1 MNPPPSGKGVTR
13 RTGRSDS
20 VRGVLAEGEGGGAGG
35 GEGGGERQRM
45 RAEAGHRH
53 RRILDVAE
61 SEEQYVTWLPASQ
74 VGRRSVN
81 TGPVSMNHTW
91 DSSALPPPTITDG
104 CESTFPL
111 HVPAASSRACMAGMF
126 CATRSTVPSGT
137 SNPTNSMACRTC
149 PGFINDQDVCPP
161 DNQDC
166 FHRCRV
172 DEVEQGNKEWTVAP
186 VSARLLVM
194 KVMVSG
200 FSPTDK
206 MGIST
211 FSHKASSLAHRNPE
225 ALVIMSKDSCKSSAG
240 DLPETAHPVSL
251 QYGSGCTWVEAT
263 VTVRAPWTLSL
274 DDYMGV
280 VVRASC
286 WTIGCRVE
294 MTVSAYESTAVC
306 PVNYLGT
313 SPYGIVDALDPF
325 ENFWT
330 GTDAIRTSNLTRYP
344 HGDFENSTV
353 RYKCT
358 NCSGDYPQTA
368 HVASS
373 SLSHDTCMT
382 QCRKGTESASTSS
395 RGLRAAHNICPPCRV
410 GTFAAADAQAEC
422 IKCAEEGFTTPDLGA
437 SFPWY
442 CYRAELTVER
452 IWRMGQN
459 IAVQFEWRVFPPGLA
474 RTDDMVAI
482 HSGANGL
489 RQLAWAYTSAPS
501 GGPSQEEHKTEG
513 SKARSLGSHTLYFE
527 SAGVA
532 TYHLRFSSMMWKDQE
547 IKSKVL
553 FASLPFRLEGDDNEA
568 WLTAGAC
575 ARGQDNSL
583 CIPEDTGQQILG
595 DGLLCANGA
604 IAREW
609 GFLRCPP
616 CPRGEAGTLLCAP
629 CPIGTYAD
637 KVGLDSCKQCSTGFV
652 AMENG
657 TSCDGD
663 RCCIS
668 CAQDTRNLPQCPQQ
682 VQLTA
687 QSTTLEATTTPAPI
701 KATRPAT
708 TLAPTTTAAKGLATP
723 PPSTRTVGCGDGQR
737 IPAKD
742 DKCWTTAFSGLKVT
756 IANSTLTPCRS
767 EVQSRNSLVYAA
779 CLLHSRAYRGLLSV
793 QVKESVC
800 VCVCSSRGS
809 VCNRGRAAGSCLRVC
824 VVSYAK

>member
-13 RTGRSDS
+13 RTGDSDS
-20 VRGVLAEGEGGGAGG
+20 VHGDLAEGGVVGGKGG
-35 GEGGGERQRM
+35 DGRGKRQSM
-45 RAEAGHRH
+45 RAEAGQRH

-61 SEEQYVTWLPASQ
+61 SEEQYVTWLPAAQ
-74 VGRRSVN
+74 VGLGSVN
-81 TGPVSMNHTW
+81 TGPVSMDHTW
-91 DSSALPPPTITDG
+91 DSSVLPPPTNTEG

-111 HVPAASSRACMAGMF
+111 HLPAASSRACIAGMF
-126 CATRSTVPSGT
+126 CPTRSTVSPV
-137 SNPTNSMACRTC
+137 CRRC
-149 PGFINDQDVCPP
+149 PGFINDKDVCPP

-172 DEVEQGNKEWTVAP
+172 DKVEQGNKEWTVAP

-206 MGIST
+206 VGIST
-211 FSHKASSLAHRNPE
+211 FSHKASSLESHTPE
-225 ALVIMSKDSCKSSAG
+225 ALVILSKDSCKESF
-240 DLPETAHPVSL
+240 LPETAHPVSL

-263 VTVRAPWTLSL
+263 LTVRAPWTLSL

-286 WTIGCRVE
+286 WTVGCRVE
-294 MTVSAYESTAVC
+294 ITVSAYVSTAVC

-325 ENFWT
+325 ENFWP
-330 GTDAIRTSNLTRYP
+330 GTDAISTSNITRYP
-344 HGDFENSTV
+344 HGDFELSTV

-358 NCSGDYPQTA
+358 KCSGDYPQTA

-373 SLSHDTCMT
+373 SLSHDSCMT
-382 QCRKGTESASTSS
+382 QCLKGTKGAAISS
-395 RGLRAAHNICPPCRV
+395 RGLRGAPNTCPPCRV
-410 GTFAAADAQAEC
+410 GTFASVDAQAEC
-422 IKCAEEGFTTPDLGA
+422 TQCAEGYTTPDLGA
-437 SFPWY
+437 SFAWY

-459 IAVQFEWRVFPPGLA
+459 IGVQFEWRVFPPWLA

-513 SKARSLGSHTLYFE
+513 SDAVSLGSHTLYFE

-532 TYHLRFSSMMWKDQE
+532 TYHLSFSSMMWKDQE

-553 FASLPFRLEGDDNEA
+553 FASLPFRLQGDDNEA

-575 ARGQDNSL
+575 ARGQDNAL

-604 IAREW
+604 NAREH
-609 GFLRCPP
+609 GFSRCPP
-616 CPRGEAGTLLCAP
+616 CLRGEAGNVSCAP

-637 KVGLDSCKQCSTGFV
+637 EVGQGSCKKCSTGFV
-652 AMENG
+652 AIENG
-657 TSCDGD
+657 TFCNGEN
-663 RCCIS
+663 CCIS
-668 CAQDTRNLPQCPQQ
+668 CASDTRKLPQCEQK
-682 VQLTA
+682 VQLTSTA
-687 QSTTLEATTTPAPI
+687 QRTTTPAATTTPAPI
-701 KATRPAT
+701 TNRAATPAPMT
-708 TLAPTTTAAKGLATP
+708 TGAEREFSTTP
-723 PPSTRTVGCGDGQR
+723 PPRTCGDGQH

-742 DKCWTTAFSGLKVT
+742 DSCWTSAFSGLKAA
-756 IANSTLTPCRS
+756 IEKSTMTPCRS
-767 EVQSRNSLVYAA
+767 EVHSRKTL
-779 CLLHSRAYRGLLSV
+779 LLHCGHAFLRAFVLH
-793 QVKESVC
+793 
-800 VCVCSSRGS
+800 
-809 VCNRGRAAGSCLRVC
+809 LRDTVGF
-824 VVSYAK
+824 

>member
-13 RTGRSDS
+13 RTDHSDS
-20 VRGVLAEGEGGGAGG
+20 VRGDWSEGGGGG
-35 GEGGGERQRM
+35 GEGGDGGGERQSM
-45 RAEAGHRH
+45 QAETGNRH
-53 RRILDVAE
+53 RRILEVAK
-61 SEEQYVTWLPASQ
+61 SEEQYVTWLPAAQ
-74 VGRRSVN
+74 VGLRSAN
-81 TGPVSMNHTW
+81 TGPVSMDHTW
-91 DSSALPPPTITDG
+91 DASVLPPPTITGG

-111 HVPAASSRACMAGMF
+111 HLPASSSRACLAGMF
-126 CATRSTVPSGT
+126 CATRSTVP
-137 SNPTNSMACRTC
+137 PVCMRC

-166 FHRCRV
+166 FNRCRV
-172 DEVEQGNKEWTVAP
+172 DKVEQGNKEWTVVP

-194 KVMVSG
+194 KVKVSG

-206 MGIST
+206 VGIST
-211 FSHKASSLAHRNPE
+211 FSHKASSLERRNPE
-225 ALVIMSKDSCKSSAG
+225 ALVILSKDSCRSSAG

-251 QYGSGCTWVEAT
+251 QYWGGCTWVEAT
-263 VTVRAPWTLSL
+263 LTVRAPWTLSS

-286 WTIGCRVE
+286 WTVGCRVE
-294 MTVSAYESTAVC
+294 MTVSAYVSTAVC

-325 ENFWT
+325 QNFWP
-330 GTDAIRTSNLTRYP
+330 GTDANSTSNLTRYP
-344 HGDFENSTV
+344 HGDFELSTV

-358 NCSGDYPQTA
+358 KCSGDYPQTA

-382 QCRKGTESASTSS
+382 QCRKGTMGTAISS

-422 IKCAEEGFTTPDLGA
+422 TKCAEGYTTPDLGA
-437 SFPWY
+437 SFAWY
-442 CYRAELTVER
+442 CYRAELTLER
-452 IWRMGQN
+452 IWRMGKN

-474 RTDDMVAI
+474 RADDMVAI

-513 SKARSLGSHTLYFE
+513 SKAVSFGSHTLYFE

-532 TYHLRFSSMMWKDQE
+532 TYHLSFSSMMWKDQE

-553 FASLPFRLEGDDNEA
+553 FASLPFRLEGHDNEA

-575 ARGQDNSL
+575 ARGQDNAL

-616 CPRGEAGTLLCAP
+616 CPRGEAGTLFCAP

-637 KVGLDSCKQCSTGFV
+637 KVGLDSCKHCSTGFV
-652 AMENG
+652 AMDNG
-657 TSCDGD
+657 TSCEGES
-663 RCCIS
+663 CCIS
-668 CAQDTRNLPQCPQQ
+668 CAKDTRKLSQCP
-682 VQLTA
+682 QLTA
-687 QSTTLEATTTPAPI
+687 QAATTTPALEATTTPAPI
-701 KATRPAT
+701 RTTRRAT
-708 TLAPTTTAAKGLATP
+708 TPAPTTTAANGLATP
-723 PPSTRTVGCGDGQR
+723 PPSTRAMGCGDGQR
-737 IPAKD
+737 IPAQD
-742 DKCWTTAFSGLKVT
+742 DKCWTSAFSGLKVT
-756 IANSTLTPCRS
+756 IAKSTMTPCRS

-779 CLLHSRAYRGLLSV
+779 CLLHT
-793 QVKESVC
+793 
-800 VCVCSSRGS
+800 
-809 VCNRGRAAGSCLRVC
+809 AGSCTRKCVC
-824 VVSYAK
+824 MSVFALVEGACASSGLMSACMRTF

>member
-13 RTGRSDS
+13 RTGHSDS
-20 VRGVLAEGEGGGAGG
+20 VRGDLAEGGG
-35 GEGGGERQRM
+35 GEGEGRDG
-45 RAEAGHRH
+45 AETGHIH

-61 SEEQYVTWLPASQ
+61 SEEQFVTWLPAAQ
-74 VGRRSVN
+74 EGLRSVN
-81 TGPVSMNHTW
+81 TGPVSMSHTW
-91 DSSALPPPTITDG
+91 DPSVLPPPTNTGG

-111 HVPAASSRACMAGMF
+111 HLPAASSRACIAGMF
-126 CATRSTVPSGT
+126 CATSAIVPPSTD
-137 SNPTNSMACRTC
+137 PTNSRPVDAVEKACRSC

-172 DEVEQGNKEWTVAP
+172 DKVEQGNKEWTVAP

-206 MGIST
+206 VGIST
-211 FSHKASSLAHRNPE
+211 FSHKASSLERRNAE
-225 ALVIMSKDSCKSSAG
+225 ALVILSKDSCKSSAG

-251 QYGSGCTWVEAT
+251 QYGGGCTWVEAT
-263 VTVRAPWTLSL
+263 LTVRAPWTLSS

-286 WTIGCRVE
+286 WTVGCRVE
-294 MTVSAYESTAVC
+294 MNVSAYASTAVC
-306 PVNYLGT
+306 PVNSLGS

-325 ENFWT
+325 ENFWP
-330 GTDAIRTSNLTRYP
+330 GTDATSTSNLTRYP
-344 HGDFENSTV
+344 HGEFELSTV

-358 NCSGDYPQTA
+358 KCSGDYPQTA

-382 QCRKGTESASTSS
+382 QCRTGTKSAAISS
-395 RGLRAAHNICPPCRV
+395 RGLRAAQNICPLCRV
-410 GTFAAADAQAEC
+410 GTFATADAQTEC
-422 IKCAEEGFTTPDLGA
+422 TKCAEGYTTPDLGA
-437 SFPWY
+437 SFAWY

-474 RTDDMVAI
+474 RKDDVVAI

-513 SKARSLGSHTLYFE
+513 SKAVSFGSHTLYFE

-532 TYHLRFSSMMWKDQE
+532 TYHLSFSSMMWKDQE

-553 FASLPFRLEGDDNEA
+553 FASLPFRLEGHDNEA

-575 ARGQDNSL
+575 ARGQDNAL

-616 CPRGEAGTLLCAP
+616 CLRGEAGNVSCAP

-637 KVGLDSCKQCSTGFV
+637 EVGLGSCKECSTGFV
-652 AMENG
+652 AIENG
-657 TSCDGD
+657 TFCNGEK
-663 RCCIS
+663 CCIS
-668 CAQDTRNLPQCPQQ
+668 CALDSRNLPQCEQR

-687 QSTTLEATTTPAPI
+687 TAAQGTTRPAAATTPAPTT
-701 KATRPAT
+701 KRATTPAPAT
-708 TLAPTTTAAKGLATP
+708 TAAGAKIVATTP
-723 PPSTRTVGCGDGQR
+723 PPRGSCGNGER
-737 IPAKD
+737 ISATD
-742 DKCWTTAFSGLKVT
+742 SSCWTSAFSGLKVT
-756 IANSTLTPCRS
+756 IAQSTMAPCRS
-767 EVQSRNSLVYAA
+767 EVVA
-779 CLLHSRAYRGLLSV
+779 CVFVTAVPITKLFAWGVGHWGGHVLRESTSRGLCGLDCPSLA
-793 QVKESVC
+793 
-800 VCVCSSRGS
+800 
-809 VCNRGRAAGSCLRVC
+809 NAGEWEIV
-824 VVSYAK
+824 